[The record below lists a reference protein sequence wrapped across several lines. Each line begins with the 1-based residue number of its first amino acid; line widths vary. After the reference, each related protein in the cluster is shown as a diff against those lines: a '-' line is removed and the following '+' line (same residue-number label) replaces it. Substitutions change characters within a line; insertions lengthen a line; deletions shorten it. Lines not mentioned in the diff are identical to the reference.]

1 MGNDTM
7 SEKYEEEPKSARDTG
22 NVSLNGL
29 QAADQPNRIRMVV
42 TVIENGNIPEALRLS
57 TFLGI
62 AQEPAYRALLLTCI
76 KESQWWRDPTDGY
89 GPYRSFDECAKEV
102 TGLGR
107 SSYGD
112 LIRAW
117 QRWHDKHKKTAEEW
131 MRHCLLIGWA
141 KCRDIGSADIP
152 SDKIDAVVEEI
163 SRRGLKGK
171 ALTEYLQR
179 YNPNYRSN
187 REQKT
192 NSVQKGPK
200 PKQKETSS
208 PDRSYSIDDIL
219 RDGCFL
225 ERTKLEKILERLHDK
240 KNLILQGPPGTG
252 KTWLAKRFAFA
263 LIGQRD
269 DSRVRAVQFH
279 PNLLYE
285 DFVRGYRPAG
295 DGKLSLADG
304 PFLEVVNTAKDHSA
318 SIYVVVIEEINRG
331 NPAQIFG
338 EMLTLLEAD
347 KRTPDYALELGY
359 RREKDER
366 VFIPDNLYVI
376 GTMNIADRSLALVDL
391 ALRRRFAFINLEPVF
406 GEPWHNWVHEKYGVA
421 SDVLTDI
428 EKRIQSLND
437 KISVDNSLGPQFRI
451 GHSFCIPLS
460 GDHSNDGREWFR
472 QVVETEIGPHLNEIW
487 SDDLAKAQQARQDLL
502 KGF

>member
-338 EMLTLLEAD
+338 EMLTLLEQTPHPRFLPIRHK
-347 KRTPDYALELGY
+347 KRLRTSFFGRQCQIESKMGCGHHLSVVGIVTTKLVSGY
-359 RREKDER
+359 
-366 VFIPDNLYVI
+366 
-376 GTMNIADRSLALVDL
+376 LASVGLL
-391 ALRRRFAFINLEPVF
+391 
-406 GEPWHNWVHEKYGVA
+406 
-421 SDVLTDI
+421 STDA
-428 EKRIQSLND
+428 
-437 KISVDNSLGPQFRI
+437 
-451 GHSFCIPLS
+451 HSP
-460 GDHSNDGREWFR
+460 
-472 QVVETEIGPHLNEIW
+472 
-487 SDDLAKAQQARQDLL
+487 QARSKSITSVSEVGTPNDFCNL
-502 KGF
+502 F

>member
-7 SEKYEEEPKSARDTG
+7 SEKDGKEPELVRDNG
-22 NVSLNGL
+22 NVSLNDL
-29 QAADQPNRIRMVV
+29 QAADQTDLIRMVV
-42 TVIENGNIPEALRLS
+42 TVIENGDIPEALRLN

-89 GPYRSFDECAKEV
+89 GPYGSFDECAKEV
-102 TGLGR
+102 AGLSP

-112 LIRAW
+112 LIRTW
-117 QRWHDKHKKTAEEW
+117 QWWRDKHKTAEEW
-131 MRHCLLIGWA
+131 MRHCLLIRWTA
-141 KCRDIGSADIP
+141 CREIRFADIP
-152 SDKIDAVVEEI
+152 PDKIAAVVEGI
-163 SRRGLKGK
+163 SQKGLKTK
-171 ALTEYLQR
+171 ELPEYLRR

-192 NSVQKGPK
+192 NSIQKGPK

-225 ERTKLEKILERLHDK
+225 ERTKLEKILERLYDK

-252 KTWLAKRFAFA
+252 KTWLAKRLAFA

-279 PNLLYE
+279 PNLSYE
-285 DFVRGYRPAG
+285 DFVRGYRPTR

-304 PFLEVVNTAKDHSA
+304 PFLEVVNTAKDSSA
-318 SIYVVVIEEINRG
+318 SYVVVIEEINRG

-347 KRTPDYALELGY
+347 KRTQAEALELSY
-359 RREKDER
+359 RRTDGER
-366 VFIPDNLYVI
+366 VYIPDNVYVI
-376 GTMNIADRSLALVDL
+376 GTMNVADRSLALVDL
-391 ALRRRFAFINLEPVF
+391 ALRRRFAFIDLEPVF
-406 GEPWHNWVHEKYGVA
+406 GKPWRDWVHNRCCV
-421 SDVLTDI
+421 DLDILTDI

-437 KISVDNSLGPQFRI
+437 EISADTSLGSQFRI
-451 GHSFCIPLS
+451 GHSYVTPPS
-460 GDHSNDGREWFR
+460 GTSIDDGRNWFR
-472 QVVETEIGPHLNEIW
+472 QVVATEIGPLLDEYW
-487 SDDLAKAQQARQDLL
+487 FEAPDKAR
-502 KGF
+502 